1 MDGSGRPPTQHVQVL
16 GLEANAERNEGSFDG
31 LRRAYRRSRGNPGKG
46 RTGVSDACLGRG
58 RGNAGA
64 AGGVA
69 KSSSGCGAR
78 RIPCSSGSSG
88 VDSLC
93 CAAAGVERTRSGWP
107 WTRCVRGGS
116 AQGACGSIG
125 FRVRVGREQD
135 TTRSVFFVLTFFLIF

>member
-1 MDGSGRPPTQHVQVL
+1 VR
-16 GLEANAERNEGSFDG
+16 
-31 LRRAYRRSRGNPGKG
+31 
-46 RTGVSDACLGRG
+46 DACLGRG